1 MKVNV
6 IKALALFLAIV
17 LLLPLFPR
25 TASADGGSVVTPQ
38 IAVGTCDANSQ
49 TLSCVAV
56 LKSDGTVWMWGA
68 DSDNLPHMVPGPGGI
83 GVLSGVVSLKGNGDG
98 FLALKGD
105 GTVWGWGT
113 NGNGS
118 LGSGNQSSQPYP
130 AQVKDQNDSNGYL
143 TGVSAISCG
152 GSGWPYA
159 LALKSDGTVWSW
171 GNNNLGQLAIG
182 NQGGVYT
189 TAQQVHGMNDAGY
202 LTGVTAISAGSGN
215 AVALLSD
222 GTVQAWGTY
231 AGDGTT
237 SVKTTPVQVV
247 GEGGSGFLTGVT
259 AIAAGQRYSVA
270 LKSDGTMWAWGRN
283 WSGEVGNG
291 TYGSTASVL
300 SPVQVQGVGGSG
312 FLTGVTNIYCNI
324 NDGMAVAGDKLY
336 AWGGNYAGE
345 LGDGTQTLRSTPAQ
359 VLGIGGSGTF
369 GKPVDLAVTNNN
381 GGVFALMPDGS
392 VVCWGDCSGFNV
404 NLSSLYPKSFD
415 YYSTALTS
423 DTPLTERNIDGS
435 TVSVELMN
443 HTWSGT
449 PTAGDFTVTA
459 PAGVSV
465 SNVTKT
471 GSDSCRLTLAHTGGN
486 ISSGSLTIAIAA
498 SALTK
503 GEITTV
509 TLPITLYNEA
519 AALTSAPSPLA
530 EDTLDGAVLTV
541 SMTDCLFKSNS
552 LAKTAFTLNDAP
564 AGVSIAS
571 VSSVS
576 DTQYHLTL
584 AYDGTDFSGN
594 IAAFSVTVAQS
605 ALTNGD
611 SLTSGSLS
619 IGAIAEPLTIS
630 AALSLTESNLNGQ
643 LLNVTLGTDTFADAT
658 LDKSNF
664 TLSNA
669 PDGASV
675 GRVLYI
681 SPTQC
686 VVSLTF
692 DGSDFNVDQT
702 HFHLGIAGAELSGG
716 SPLTSQNLPI
726 TAVGTGTGKYTIT
739 PAAGAGYTITANG
752 SGSTIAS
759 MTAATAGFKYF
770 TVNISP
776 VQNHTGSERVVM
788 VQLRGGVQLAV
799 NATAADFDKVS
810 AAKTGFNVQTGDI
823 IRAYIVDNLTGDE
836 DVNPILLQ

>member
-1 MKVNV
+1 MN
-6 IKALALFLAIV
+6 
-17 LLLPLFPR
+17 
-25 TASADGGSVVTPQ
+25 
-38 IAVGTCDANSQ
+38 
-49 TLSCVAV
+49 
-56 LKSDGTVWMWGA
+56 GA
-68 DSDNLPHMVPGPGGI
+68 
-83 GVLSGVVSLKGNGDG
+83 
-98 FLALKGD
+98 
-105 GTVWGWGT
+105 
-113 NGNGS
+113 
-118 LGSGNQSSQPYP
+118 
-130 AQVKDQNDSNGYL
+130 
-143 TGVSAISCG
+143 
-152 GSGWPYA
+152 
-159 LALKSDGTVWSW
+159 
-171 GNNNLGQLAIG
+171 
-182 NQGGVYT
+182 
-189 TAQQVHGMNDAGY
+189 
-202 LTGVTAISAGSGN
+202 
-215 AVALLSD
+215 
-222 GTVQAWGTY
+222 
-231 AGDGTT
+231 
-237 SVKTTPVQVV
+237 
-247 GEGGSGFLTGVT
+247 
-259 AIAAGQRYSVA
+259 
-270 LKSDGTMWAWGRN
+270 
-283 WSGEVGNG
+283 VGNG
-291 TYGSTASVL
+291 TNAAAL

-312 FLTGVTNIYCNI
+312 FLTGVTDIYCNI
-324 NDGMAVAGDKLY
+324 IAGMAVVGGNLY
-336 AWGGNYAGE
+336 AWGGNYAGG
-345 LGDGTQTLRSTPAQ
+345 LGDGTTTARYTPALVQ
-359 VLGIGGSGTF
+359 GADGNGTL
-369 GKPVDLAVTNNN
+369 GKPVDLAMPNGN

-415 YYSTALTS
+415 YYATELTS
-423 DTPLTERNIDGS
+423 DTPLSERNIDGS

-471 GSDSCRLTLAHTGGN
+471 GPDSCRLTLSRTGGN
-486 ISSGSLTIAIAA
+486 ISTGSLTITIAA
-498 SALTK
+498 TALTK

-541 SMTDCLFKSNS
+541 SLTDCLFKSNS
-552 LAKTAFTLNDAP
+552 LAKTAFTLNNAP

-576 DTQYHLTL
+576 GTQYHLTL
-584 AYDGTDFSGN
+584 AYDGTDFSGD

-611 SLTSGSLS
+611 SVTSGSLS
-619 IGAIAEPLTIS
+619 IGGIAEPLTIS
-630 AALSLTESNLNGQ
+630 AALPLTESNLNGQ
-643 LLNVTLGTDTFADAT
+643 LLNVTLGTGTFADAT

-692 DGSDFNVDQT
+692 DGSDFNADQT

-726 TAVGTGTGKYTIT
+726 TAINTGTGKYTAT
-739 PAAGAGYTITANG
+739 PVAGTAYTITANG

-759 MTAATAGFKYF
+759 MTVTAAGFKYF
-770 TVNISP
+770 TVNVSA
-776 VQNHTGSERVVM
+776 VQNHSGSERVIF
-788 VQLRGGVQLAV
+788 VQMRGGVQIAV
-799 NATAADFDKVS
+799 SATAADFDKVS
-810 AAKTGFNVQTGDI
+810 AAKAGFNVQTGDI
-823 IRAYIVDNLTGDE
+823 IKAYIVDNTTGDE
-836 DVNPILLQ
+836 DANPTLLQ